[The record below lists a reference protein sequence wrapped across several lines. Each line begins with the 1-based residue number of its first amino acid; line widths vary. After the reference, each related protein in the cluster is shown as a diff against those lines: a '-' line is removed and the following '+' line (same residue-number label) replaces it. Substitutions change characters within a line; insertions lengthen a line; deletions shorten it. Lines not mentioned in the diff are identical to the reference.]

1 MSSKKSKSGEKPSKE
16 LQALYKEYWAT
27 KTKFGHQIMDA
38 MDRFGVY
45 SDQVERIE
53 LKEGR
58 AIAVIYDKI
67 EKQKQKE
74 SEGKKS
80 ASEEKKSSGSKKK
93 KGKKLSK
100 RVRTMKGGCGG
111 SSKKCRSKRR
121 SKSRSRRIVIGKA
134 ILQPK

>member
-1 MSSKKSKSGEKPSKE
+1 MASKTAKSKSDEKPSPE

-27 KTKFGHQIMDA
+27 KTKFGHQIMAA

-45 SDQVERIE
+45 SDQVERIQ

-74 SEGKKS
+74 SEGKK
-80 ASEEKKSSGSKKK
+80 AASGSKKK
-93 KGKKLSK
+93 KGKKSK
-100 RVRTMKGGCGG
+100 RARSMKGG
-111 SSKKCRSKRR
+111 SKKGGGGRG
-121 SKSRSRRIVIGKA
+121 RIEIGQA
-134 ILQPK
+134 VLQPK